1 MSSVDSPVLPA
12 YLGVD
17 VGGTSI
23 KIGIVDDTGRSLAH
37 GKIATEHEK
46 GPEAGVA
53 RILSFSKGL
62 LEEAGVVW
70 KDIRAVGLGTPGT
83 MNVKEGE
90 LLHMPNMSGWNFF
103 PIRSYVEEQSEK
115 PVAFI
120 NDGNAAAYGEYWVG
134 RGREHDSLVMF
145 TLGTGVGGGI
155 ILEDIALHGEN
166 SHGSECGHI
175 IIDSSPDARIC
186 PCGQRG
192 HLEAYVS
199 ATSLV
204 KRAKERLTAGET
216 SSLTSVLREDGVMT
230 ALDIANHAE
239 QGDIFAKDLVVE
251 TAEFLSRG
259 ITTMMHIIDPA
270 IVVLGGGMNFGGSA
284 SPIGQIFLETIRR
297 TVTELTF
304 PVLAENTII
313 DFATLGSSC
322 GYIGAAGVA
331 RKQYGQISS

>member
-1 MSSVDSPVLPA
+1 
-12 YLGVD
+12 
-17 VGGTSI
+17 
-23 KIGIVDDTGRSLAH
+23 
-37 GKIATEHEK
+37 
-46 GPEAGVA
+46 
-53 RILSFSKGL
+53 
-62 LEEAGVVW
+62 
-70 KDIRAVGLGTPGT
+70 
-83 MNVKEGE
+83 
-90 LLHMPNMSGWNFF
+90 
-103 PIRSYVEEQSEK
+103 
-115 PVAFI
+115 
-120 NDGNAAAYGEYWVG
+120 
-134 RGREHDSLVMF
+134 MF

-204 KRAKERLTAGET
+204 KRAKERLSAGET

-313 DFATLGSSC
+313 DLSL
-322 GYIGAAGVA
+322 IH
-331 RKQYGQISS
+331 I

>member
-1 MSSVDSPVLPA
+1 MSFVDSPVLPA

-46 GPEAGVA
+46 GPEDGVA

-62 LEEAGVVW
+62 LEEAGIVW
-70 KDIRAVGLGTPGT
+70 KDIRAIGLGTPGT
-83 MNVKEGE
+83 MNVKDGE

-103 PIRSYVEEQSEK
+103 PIRSYLEEQSEK

-155 ILEDIALHGEN
+155 ILQDIALHGDN

-204 KRAKERLTAGET
+204 KRARERLVAGET

-331 RKQYGQISS
+331 RKQYGQIFS